1 MRSNA
6 NNVPVHAP
14 LFPDPFVPYQCKDY
28 VSLFA
33 VAEASEE
40 EIKRILSYTP
50 FEYIEN
56 KIVLS
61 ISDFS
66 KTDKLSYMD
75 CAIVVP
81 VKYGDKY
88 GGYYIYEYE
97 NNDAAIAAGRDL
109 WGYPKKYAEII
120 LKEQDGEIYGYAK
133 KDGEVFLE
141 LKADTSKAIGKISEP
156 KITPH
161 FNIRTIPKTTGG
173 IYFQEIIERDTSP
186 DFVLHNKT
194 FLHVDVQINGAF
206 TQPLNQLGPITVLG
220 GGVIKG
226 DFYATE
232 KNGWGKVLETIKH
245 GEGSLTSY

>member
-1 MRSNA
+1 MRSSA
-6 NNVPVHAP
+6 YNVPVHAP

-33 VAEASEE
+33 VGEANEAE
-40 EIKRILSYTP
+40 IRRILTYTP
-50 FEYIEN
+50 FEYVDN
-56 KIVLS
+56 KIVIS

-97 NNDAAIAAGRDL
+97 DNDAAIAAGRDL
-109 WGYPKKYAEII
+109 WGYPKKFAEIT
-120 LKEQDGEIYGYAK
+120 LTEQDGKFYGYAK
-133 KDGEVFLE
+133 KNGEIFLE
-141 LKADTSKAIGKISEP
+141 LKADLSNTIEKVSEP
-156 KITPH
+156 KVTPH
-161 FNIRTIPKTTGG
+161 LNIRTIPRATGG

-194 FLHVDVQINGAF
+194 FLNVDVRWNETI
-206 TQPLNQLGPITVLG
+206 TEPLNRLGPIKILG

-232 KNGWGKVLETIKH
+232 ENGWGKVLET
-245 GEGSLTSY
+245 LNY